1 MRIETVSDVRLSPS
15 PAVEAFLF
23 DFAKVSTAYAY
34 DWSKQESF
42 AARAAYLNG
51 GGYRGDRAA
60 VAQALREYNAALGA
74 GAETLAN
81 LDRLA
86 QPGTLVVV
94 TGQQPG
100 IFTGPAY
107 SIYKAITVIHLAR
120 QQSER
125 LGVPVIP
132 MFWVAGEDHD
142 WHEVSAVLAPA
153 GDGITRL
160 ALKESFEADR
170 RSVGTAPIPASLTEL
185 LDEFAAVLPE
195 TEFKAGVLERVRAAA
210 ADPAVLDPAR
220 TEGRPTL
227 DDWFSRLMTG
237 IFDGTGL
244 VLIDPVNPA
253 LRRLEAPFFAEVIKR
268 HGQIDTAL
276 ARGHARWG
284 ALGFTPTVERQP
296 GNTNLFTYVANAR
309 LPVFGGG
316 GGGEFWIRDR
326 EQMRWS
332 TAELLD
338 RAATHPEL
346 FSTNVVLRPVIQ
358 GFLLPDL
365 ACVCGPGEISY
376 FGLYRDVFAVM
387 DEQMPIIYPRES
399 FTLVEPPLARILE
412 KQELTVADVVGGL
425 AEKRREFVER
435 EDRLGITD
443 LFEQFRTDFG
453 SRYDHLVHV
462 LMQLDPNLRF
472 VTDENRKQIAVQV
485 SKLEEKARQQHRKN
499 LEVALRQF
507 DRLKAQLAPDGLQER
522 RVSLLPYLAKYGP
535 DLVLRLIA
543 ETDLAEPWAHRVIY
557 LGS

>member
-23 DFAKVSTAYAY
+23 DFAKVSPAYEY
-34 DWSKQESF
+34 DWSRQESF

-51 GGYRGDRAA
+51 GGYRGDRTA
-60 VAQALREYNAALGA
+60 VAQALRVYNAALGA
-74 GAETLAN
+74 GTETLAN

-86 QPGTLVVV
+86 EPGSLVVV

-100 IFTGPAY
+100 VFTGPAY
-107 SIYKAITVIHLAR
+107 SVYKAITVIHLAR

-125 LGVPVIP
+125 LGLPVIP

-153 GDGITRL
+153 GDGMTRL

-185 LDEFAAVLPE
+185 LDEFAALLPE

-227 DDWFSRLMTG
+227 DDWFSRLMTWM
-237 IFDGTGL
+237 FDGTGL

-253 LRRLEAPFFAEVIKR
+253 LRRLEAPFFAGAITR
-268 HGQIDTAL
+268 HGSIDAAL
-276 ARGHARWG
+276 AKGHERWHS
-284 ALGFTPTVERQP
+284 LGFTATVERQP

-316 GGGEFWIRDR
+316 GEFWIRDR

-338 RAATHPEL
+338 RAVTHPEL

-376 FGLYRDVFAVM
+376 FGLYRDVFAAM
-387 DEQMPIIYPRES
+387 DEQMPVIYPRES

-412 KQELTVADVVGGL
+412 KQELTVANVISGL
-425 AEKRREFVER
+425 DEKRREFVER

-453 SRYDHLVHV
+453 SRYDHLVDV
-462 LMQLDPNLRF
+462 LIQLDPNLRL

-499 LEVALRQF
+499 LEVVLRQF
-507 DRLKAQLAPDGLQER
+507 DRLKAHLAPDGLQER
-522 RVSLLPYLAKYGP
+522 GVSLLPYLAKYGP
-535 DLVLRLIA
+535 DLVQRLIA
-543 ETDLAEPWAHRVIY
+543 ETDLAEPRAHRAIY
-557 LGS
+557 LGV